1 MPSSTIIDI
10 LKSIDYDEDPE
21 RFKSISIVI
30 VLDTDKNHE
39 KIYIPDGDI
48 FLHCGEFTKKNV
60 GKLERLIHNHKIVI
74 CGNNELGFEHCSKE
88 EIQSKLLT
96 NATVYKMN

>member
-10 LKSIDYDEDPE
+10 LKPIDYDEDPE

-48 FLHCGEFTKKNV
+48 FYIVESLQRKMI
-60 GKLERLIHNHKIVI
+60 GKLERLTHKHKIVI

-96 NATVYKMN
+96 NATLTR